1 MISRLT
7 SYWTNLPLRDKG
19 LVVVAIPFIALVI
32 SGVSFAVVER
42 EQHDANEWV
51 AHSLLVRNTAG
62 RVLRYQTDAAA
73 SVRGY
78 MLTGDADYLAP
89 SQQTKQDLPETLS
102 TLESLVHDNPQ
113 QLTRAQHIGNLS
125 QQNMSYLD
133 QLQKIASGTSSDPPA
148 GVIQQLDSDQAALN
162 GLRDTVSAMQTT
174 EDQLLAQR
182 TARVDDIRSLGEA
195 LILINLAI
203 GLIGGIVAMMLF
215 TTGIVRRVQRLGGQT
230 ARLEASEPLLP
241 ISPSRDA
248 LGRFEQGLV
257 ATARLLHDHQT
268 ALKTTNQQLQD
279 ELVERKRAEEMVAR
293 LSRRNELIL
302 NAAGDGIVGTD
313 HDGRT
318 IFVNPA
324 AARMLG
330 YRPQEFAGLPSPL
343 LDGPVT
349 AALDGVVRHVADE
362 EFTRRDGTRFPV
374 EYASAPIR
382 EEGEIVGAVV
392 TFKDITERLAIERM
406 KAEFVSTVSHE
417 LRTPLTSIRGSLG
430 LLSGGVLG
438 PIDPSAEQMLK
449 IAVTNTDRLIRLIND
464 ILDIE
469 RLKSGRANLSPR
481 VCDLPELLAQTLE
494 SVRGVAEQA
503 RVTLAVSAAEERIEA
518 DPDRVI
524 QTLTNLLG
532 NAIKFSPPGST
543 VWLEVVRAGDELLF
557 SVRDEGRGI
566 PRDKLVS
573 IFERFSQVDA
583 SDSREKGGT
592 GLGLAIC
599 RTIIQQHGGRI
610 WAESA
615 GEGHGSTFFFTL
627 PALPV
632 SDTRIHDTV
641 AVAVPATFD
650 ERDALVLV
658 CDDDPSIR
666 RVLNSLLERRGYRVL
681 EAASGAE
688 AIERAATKRPAAIL
702 LDLLM
707 PEMDGWETMAAL
719 KARPETRD
727 IPVVVCSVVPVPD
740 ARDDLTGVVEW
751 VNKPLDTD
759 ALFRALSQALDRFAP
774 EKQEKHD
781 LRILI
786 VEDDEDLGQVMTAT
800 FRRRGIATWWA
811 QSGRE
816 AITLGERVRPDLFIL
831 DLVLPDVDGFA
842 VVDWLHGHDRLRT
855 TPLVVY
861 TAKDLDRGDMD
872 RLWPAEVLTKGRIT
886 PDQVEA
892 RIVGL
897 LDRMIRTNTD
907 TDTDIDKEVSEDVSQ
922 AHPTHR

>member
-1 MISRLT
+1 
-7 SYWTNLPLRDKG
+7 
-19 LVVVAIPFIALVI
+19 
-32 SGVSFAVVER
+32 
-42 EQHDANEWV
+42 
-51 AHSLLVRNTAG
+51 
-62 RVLRYQTDAAA
+62 
-73 SVRGY
+73 
-78 MLTGDADYLAP
+78 
-89 SQQTKQDLPETLS
+89 
-102 TLESLVHDNPQ
+102 
-113 QLTRAQHIGNLS
+113 
-125 QQNMSYLD
+125 
-133 QLQKIASGTSSDPPA
+133 
-148 GVIQQLDSDQAALN
+148 
-162 GLRDTVSAMQTT
+162 
-174 EDQLLAQR
+174 
-182 TARVDDIRSLGEA
+182 
-195 LILINLAI
+195 
-203 GLIGGIVAMMLF
+203 
-215 TTGIVRRVQRLGGQT
+215 
-230 ARLEASEPLLP
+230 
-241 ISPSRDA
+241 
-248 LGRFEQGLV
+248 
-257 ATARLLHDHQT
+257 
-268 ALKTTNQQLQD
+268 
-279 ELVERKRAEEMVAR
+279 
-293 LSRRNELIL
+293 
-302 NAAGDGIVGTD
+302 
-313 HDGRT
+313 
-318 IFVNPA
+318 
-324 AARMLG
+324 
-330 YRPQEFAGLPSPL
+330 
-343 LDGPVT
+343 
-349 AALDGVVRHVADE
+349 
-362 EFTRRDGTRFPV
+362 
-374 EYASAPIR
+374 
-382 EEGEIVGAVV
+382 VGAVV
-392 TFKDITERLAIERM
+392 TFKDITERQAIERM

-438 PIDPSAEQMLK
+438 PINPSAEQMLK

-469 RLKSGRANLSPR
+469 RLESGRASLTRR
-481 VCDLPELLAQTLE
+481 VCDVPELLALTLE

-503 RVTLAVSAAEERIEA
+503 KVSLAVSANEERIEA

-532 NAIKFSPPGST
+532 NAIKFSTPGST
-543 VWLEVVRAGDELLF
+543 VWLEVVRADDELLF

-566 PRDKLVS
+566 PREKLVS

-599 RTIIQQHGGRI
+599 RSIVQQHGGRI
-610 WAESA
+610 WAESE
-615 GEGHGSTFFFTL
+615 GEGHGSAFFFTL
-627 PALPV
+627 PALPI
-632 SDTRIHDTV
+632 SDTRAHDVVT
-641 AVAVPATFD
+641 AAAAATSD

-666 RVLNSLLERRGYRVL
+666 RVLSSLLERRGYRVL
-681 EAASGAE
+681 EAASGAK
-688 AIERAATKRPAAIL
+688 AIEQAAAKRPAAIL

-740 ARDDLTGVVEW
+740 AKDDLSGVAEW

-774 EKQEKHD
+774 EKQDKHD

-800 FRRRGIATWWA
+800 FRRRGFATWWA

-816 AITLGERVRPDLFIL
+816 AITLGERVQPDLFIL

-842 VVDWLHGHDRLRT
+842 VVDWLHGHDRLRS

-861 TAKDLDRGDMD
+861 TAKDLDRRDME

-897 LDRMIRTNTD
+897 LDRMIRTD
-907 TDTDIDKEVSEDVSQ
+907 KDMDKEASKDVSQ
-922 AHPTHR
+922 AHPTYR

>member
-7 SYWTNLPLRDKG
+7 SFWTNLPLRGKG
-19 LVVVAIPFIALVI
+19 LVVVAIPFIALLI
-32 SGVSFAVVER
+32 SGVSFAVVEQ
-42 EQHDANEWV
+42 EQRDANQWV

-78 MLTGDADYLAP
+78 LLTGDVDYLAP
-89 SQQTKQDLPETLS
+89 AQQAQQDLPKTLA
-102 TLESLVHDNPQ
+102 TLETLVHDNPQ
-113 QLTRAQHIGNLS
+113 QFNRAQHLGELS
-125 QQNMSYLD
+125 QQNLAYLA
-133 QLQKIASGTSSDPPA
+133 QLQKIAAGTSSDPPA
-148 GVIQQLDSDQAALN
+148 SVIQQLDNDQTALN
-162 GLRDTVSAMQTT
+162 GLRDTVSTMQAT

-203 GLIGGIVAMMLF
+203 GLIGGIVAMILF
-215 TTGIVRRVQRLGGQT
+215 TTGIVRRVQRLDEQT
-230 ARLEASEPLLP
+230 ARLEAGESLLP
-241 ISPSRDA
+241 ISPGKDE
-248 LGRFEQGLV
+248 LGHFEQGLV

-313 HDGRT
+313 RDGRT

-330 YRPQEFAGLPSPL
+330 YSPQEFASSPSPL
-343 LDGPVT
+343 LSDPVT
-349 AALDGVVRHVADE
+349 AALEGVVRHVADE

-382 EEGEIVGAVV
+382 EDGEIVGAVV
-392 TFKDITERLAIERM
+392 TFKDITERQAIDRL

-438 PIDPSAEQMLK
+438 PIHPSAEQMLK

-469 RLKSGRANLSPR
+469 RLESGRANLTRR
-481 VCDLPELLAQTLE
+481 VCDLPELLALTLE
-494 SVRGVAEQA
+494 GVRGVAEQA
-503 RVTLAVSAAEERIEA
+503 RVTLAVSSTDERIEA
-518 DPDRVI
+518 DPDRII

-532 NAIKFSPPGST
+532 NAIKFSQPGST
-543 VWLEVVRAGDELLF
+543 VWLEVIRAGDELLF

-632 SDTRIHDTV
+632 SDARVHD
-641 AVAVPATFD
+641 AVTIAVPAAPD
-650 ERDALVLV
+650 QSDALVLV
-658 CDDDPSIR
+658 CDDDPSTR
-666 RVLNSLLERRGYRVL
+666 QVLSSLLERRGYRVL

-688 AIERAATKRPAAIL
+688 AIEQAAAQRPAAIL
-702 LDLLM
+702 LDLLI

-719 KARPETRD
+719 KARPETCD

-740 ARDDLTGVVEW
+740 AKDDLTGIAGW
-751 VNKPLDTD
+751 ANKPLDTD

-774 EKQEKHD
+774 EKPETRD
-781 LRILI
+781 FRILI
-786 VEDDEDLGQVMTAT
+786 VEDDDDLGQVLTAT

-816 AITLGERVRPDLFIL
+816 AIALGERVQPDLFIL

-842 VVDWLHGHDRLRT
+842 VVDWLHGHDRLRA

-861 TAKDLDRGDMD
+861 TAKDLDRRDMD

-897 LDRMIRTNTD
+897 LDRMLRTGTD
-907 TDTDIDKEVSEDVSQ
+907 TDKEVSEDVSQ

>member
-1 MISRLT
+1 
-7 SYWTNLPLRDKG
+7 
-19 LVVVAIPFIALVI
+19 
-32 SGVSFAVVER
+32 
-42 EQHDANEWV
+42 
-51 AHSLLVRNTAG
+51 
-62 RVLRYQTDAAA
+62 
-73 SVRGY
+73 
-78 MLTGDADYLAP
+78 ML
-89 SQQTKQDLPETLS
+89 
-102 TLESLVHDNPQ
+102 
-113 QLTRAQHIGNLS
+113 
-125 QQNMSYLD
+125 
-133 QLQKIASGTSSDPPA
+133 
-148 GVIQQLDSDQAALN
+148 
-162 GLRDTVSAMQTT
+162 
-174 EDQLLAQR
+174 
-182 TARVDDIRSLGEA
+182 
-195 LILINLAI
+195 NLAI
-203 GLIGGIVAMMLF
+203 GLIGGIVAMILF
-215 TTGIVRRVQRLGGQT
+215 TTGIVRRVQRLDEQI
-230 ARLEASEPLLP
+230 ARLEPGTALLP
-241 ISPSRDA
+241 TAPGNDE
-248 LGRFEQGLV
+248 LGRFDQGLV
-257 ATARLLHDHQT
+257 ATARLLYGHQT
-268 ALKTTNQQLQD
+268 ALQATNQRLQD
-279 ELVERKRAEEMVAR
+279 ELIERRRAEEMVAQ

-313 HDGRT
+313 KDGRT

-330 YRPQEFAGLPSPL
+330 YSSKEFAGLPSPL
-343 LDGPVT
+343 LNGPVT

-362 EFTRRDGTRFPV
+362 EFTRRDGSRFPV

-392 TFKDITERLAIERM
+392 TFKDITERLAIDRL

-438 PIDPSAEQMLK
+438 PIHPSAEQMLK

-469 RLKSGRANLSPR
+469 RLESGRSSLSPR
-481 VCDLPELLAQTLE
+481 VCDVPELLALTLE
-494 SVRGVAEQA
+494 SLRGMAEQA
-503 RVTLAVSAAEERIEA
+503 RVSLAVSATEARIEA
-518 DPDRVI
+518 DPDRII

-532 NAIKFSPPGST
+532 NAIKFSTPGST

-583 SDSREKGGT
+583 SDSRVKGGT

-599 RTIIQQHGGRI
+599 RSIIQQHGGRI

-615 GEGHGSTFFFTL
+615 GEGHGSTFFFNL
-627 PALPV
+627 PALPI
-632 SDTRIHDTV
+632 SGTDANDTIPIAMPADTDQSE
-641 AVAVPATFD
+641 P
-650 ERDALVLV
+650 LVLV
-658 CDDDPSIR
+658 CDDDSSIR
-666 RVLNSLLERRGYRVL
+666 RVLSSLLERRGYRVL
-681 EAASGAE
+681 EAASGAQ

-740 ARDDLTGVVEW
+740 SKDDLTGVAEW
-751 VNKPLDTD
+751 INKPLDTD
-759 ALFRALSQALDRFAP
+759 ALFRALSQVLDSLGP
-774 EKQEKHD
+774 EKQDTRD

-786 VEDDEDLGQVMTAT
+786 VEDDEDLGQVLTAT
-800 FRRRGIATWWA
+800 FRRRGITTWWA

-816 AITLGERVRPDLFIL
+816 AIILGERVQPDLFIL
-831 DLVLPDVDGFA
+831 DLVLPDIDGFA
-842 VVDWLHGHDRLRT
+842 VVDWLNGHDRLRS

-861 TAKDLDRGDMD
+861 TAKDLDRGDLD
-872 RLWPAEVLTKGRIT
+872 RLWPAEVLTKGRTT

-892 RIVGL
+892 HIVGL
-897 LDRMIRTNTD
+897 LDRMIRT
-907 TDTDIDKEVSEDVSQ
+907 DIDKEASEDVVQ